1 MAQFGTIIHDF
12 ADLARAGF
20 TPEKMKELLTLE
32 KADPAPAEEPPAGTG
47 ADDKPQPATGDPKQE
62 PEKGPEPG
70 NAGESD
76 NIEALKAKLEEA
88 QNALKAAQEANT
100 RKDVSGDPEDS
111 DKALKEIFAS
121 YT

>member
-32 KADPAPAEEPPAGTG
+32 KAEPEKAEEPPAGTG
-47 ADDKPQPATGDPKQE
+47 ADEKPKPAAEDPKGEPEKEPKQE
-62 PEKGPEPG
+62 P
-70 NAGESD
+70 AGESD
-76 NIEALKAKLEEA
+76 NIEALKQKLQEA
-88 QNALKAAQEANT
+88 ENALKAAQEANT
-100 RKDVSGDPEDS
+100 RKDVSGDTEDPE
-111 DKALKEIFAS
+111 KALKDIFAS